1 MLCYQTLWT
10 PGPKIFAFIRCCI
23 RTGFCSPD
31 LADFHELY
39 ISSDE
44 KLFNKI
50 LTCPKHILRT
60 LLPPPTAQ
68 NYSLRNEIDL
78 TIDSYGATW
87 PHISNN
93 GLQFYCQNVVPQYVS
108 TFIYFRPALCF
119 ILVYNCGLTV
129 RNKRI
134 RYVMEMKIL
143 PGRCADAARPR
154 AWKEIV
160 SWKRAA
166 LAAPRNLL
174 DRVAAGRCGV
184 LSAARSTQQ
193 MECTGQIRSV
203 FDPPFRRR
211 IRSWD
216 SDSEMFSVTAIA
228 GKIERLVMSV
238 QRPVCNMPMTSNSV
252 YGYDHSSQ
260 GIKSQG

>member
-10 PGPKIFAFIRCCI
+10 PGPKIFAFIRRCI

-50 LTCPKHILRT
+50 LTCPNHILRT
-60 LLPPPTAQ
+60 FLPPPTAQ

-203 FDPPFRRR
+203 FDPPFR
-211 IRSWD
+211 SWD

-228 GKIERLVMSV
+228 GKIGGGFESKNRRRRDWDADGV
-238 QRPVCNMPMTSNSV
+238 
-252 YGYDHSSQ
+252 GA
-260 GIKSQG
+260 